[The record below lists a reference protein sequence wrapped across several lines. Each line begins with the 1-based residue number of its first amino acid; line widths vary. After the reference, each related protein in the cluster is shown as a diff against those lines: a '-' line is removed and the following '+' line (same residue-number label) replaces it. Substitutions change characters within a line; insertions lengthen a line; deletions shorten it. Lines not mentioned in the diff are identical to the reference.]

1 MFANCF
7 SLCLRVLVAKLFK
20 KIINRGVILSNILI
34 IDDNDTMRE
43 GMVAIIKKLGYKC
56 DEAKDGDIGISLV
69 KKNDYDLIV
78 TDYRMQGMTGIE
90 VLKQVKKRSPKTEVM
105 VITAYGS
112 IELAVDAMKN
122 GAVDFITKP
131 FSHDEFRF
139 KIQRIIERIKER
151 KELSQ
156 VTEENVYL
164 REKLEEQFNYGEIIG
179 NSKLMKNVYRTIQ
192 KVASADSS
200 VLIYGESGTGKELV
214 ARAIHKMSSRKNKP
228 FIRVNCGALAE
239 TLLESELFGH
249 EKGAFSGAIKRKK
262 GRFELAQ
269 QGSIFLDEIGD
280 ISLNMQTK
288 LLRVLQE
295 REFERVGGEETI
307 QADVRILA
315 ATNKNLSE
323 QVEKGKFREDLYYR
337 LFIIPIYLP
346 ALRDRKED
354 IPLLINHFLKKLAT
368 DLKKNPIQIS
378 EAAVEKLTAYHW
390 PGNVRELENVLE
402 RVLVLCENQEIDVF
416 DLPILTQSN
425 STKIPSNV
433 INGNNINLNDTLY
446 DIEKQLIQRA
456 MNETGGN
463 KSRAAKLLGIK
474 TNLLYYKLE
483 KYDLMDKKFNRKLR

>member
-1 MFANCF
+1 M
-7 SLCLRVLVAKLFK
+7 SK
-20 KIINRGVILSNILI
+20 ILI

-43 GMVAIIKKLGYKC
+43 GMVAIIKKFDYKC
-56 DEAKDGDIGISLV
+56 DEAKDGNEGVNLS
-69 KKNDYDLIV
+69 KKNDYDVVV
-78 TDYRMQGMTGIE
+78 TDYRMEGLNGIE
-90 VLKQVKKRSPKTEVM
+90 VLKQVKKFSPKTEVM

-112 IELAVDAMKN
+112 IELAVEAMKY

-131 FSHDEFRF
+131 FSFDEFKL
-139 KIQRIIERIKER
+139 KIQRILERIKER
-151 KELSQ
+151 KKLSQ

-179 NSKLMKNVYRTIQ
+179 HSKLMKDVYRTIQ
-192 KVASADSS
+192 KVAVTDSS

-239 TLLESELFGH
+239 SLLESELFGH

-262 GRFELAQ
+262 GRFELAHN
-269 QGSIFLDEIGD
+269 GSIFLDEIGD

-295 REFERVGGEETI
+295 KEFERVGGEETI
-307 QADVRILA
+307 QVDVRILA
-315 ATNKNLSE
+315 ATNKNLAE

-354 IPLLINHFLKKLAT
+354 IPLLVNHFLKKLAI
-368 DLKKNPIQIS
+368 DLKKTPIQIS
-378 EAAVEKLTAYHW
+378 EAAVEKLVAYHW
-390 PGNVRELENVLE
+390 QGNVRELENVLE
-402 RVLVLCENQEIDVF
+402 RALVLCENQEIDVF

-425 STKIPSNV
+425 SARIPSDV
-433 INGNNINLNDTLY
+433 IDRHNYNLNDTLY

-456 MNETGGN
+456 MNETVGN
-463 KSRAAKLLGIK
+463 KSRAAKLLGIR
-474 TNLLYYKLE
+474 TSLLYYKLE
-483 KYDLMDKKFNRKLR
+483 KYGLMDKK

>member
-1 MFANCF
+1 M
-7 SLCLRVLVAKLFK
+7 SKL
-20 KIINRGVILSNILI
+20 LI

-43 GMVAIIKKLGYKC
+43 GMVAIVKKLGLEC
-56 DEAKDGDIGISLV
+56 DEAKDGNSGVNLV
-69 KKNDYDLIV
+69 KKNDYHLVV
-78 TDYRMQGMTGIE
+78 TDYRMEGLNGIE
-90 VLKQVKKRSPKTEVM
+90 VLKQVKNQSPKTEVM

-112 IELAVDAMKN
+112 IELAVEAMKY

-131 FSHDEFRF
+131 FSHDEF
-139 KIQRIIERIKER
+139 KIKVQRILDRVNEKRELTRI
-151 KELSQ
+151 SD
-156 VTEENVYL
+156 ENIYL
-164 REKLEEQFNYGEIIG
+164 REKLDEQFNFGEIIG
-179 NSKLMKNVYRTIQ
+179 NSKLMKDVYQTIQ

-315 ATNKNLSE
+315 ATNKHLAE
-323 QVEKGKFREDLYYR
+323 QVEEGKFREDLYYR

-346 ALRDRKED
+346 ALRDRKDD
-354 IPLLINHFLKKLAT
+354 IPLLVNHFLKKLAA
-368 DLKKNPIQIS
+368 DLKKTPIQICQ
-378 EAAVEKLTAYHW
+378 AALEKLGEYNW

-402 RVLVLCENQEIDVF
+402 RVLVLCENQQIDVF
-416 DLPILTQSN
+416 DLPILTRSN
-425 STKIPSNV
+425 SAKIPSDVVDRRNF
-433 INGNNINLNDTLY
+433 NLNDTLY

-474 TNLLYYKLE
+474 TSLLYYKLE
-483 KYDLMDKKFNRKLR
+483 KYNLLDKK

>member
-1 MFANCF
+1 MP
-7 SLCLRVLVAKLFK
+7 K
-20 KIINRGVILSNILI
+20 ILI

-43 GMVAIIKKLGYKC
+43 GMAAIIQKLNFEC
-56 DEAKDGDIGISLV
+56 DESKDGNSALNLA
-69 KKNDYDLIV
+69 KKNDYDLVV
-78 TDYRMQGMTGIE
+78 TDYRMQGLNGIE
-90 VLKQVKKRSPKTEVM
+90 VLKQVKNLSPKTEVM

-112 IELAVDAMKN
+112 IELAVEAMKY

-131 FSHDEFRF
+131 FSHDEF
-139 KIQRIIERIKER
+139 KIKVQRILDRIKE
-151 KELSQ
+151 KMELSRISD
-156 VTEENVYL
+156 ENIYL
-164 REKLEEQFNYGEIIG
+164 REKLDEQFNYGEIIG
-179 NSKLMKNVYRTIQ
+179 NSKLMKDVYRTIQ
-192 KVASADSS
+192 KVAATDSS

-214 ARAIHKMSSRKNKP
+214 ARAIHKMSPRKTKP

-315 ATNKNLSE
+315 ATNKHLSE

-337 LFIIPIYLP
+337 LFIIPVYLP

-354 IPLLINHFLKKLAT
+354 IPLLVNHFLKKLAT
-368 DLKKNPIQIS
+368 DLKKTPIEIS
-378 EAAVEKLTAYHW
+378 EAALEKLVDYHW

-402 RVLVLCENQEIDVF
+402 RALVLCENQEIDER
-416 DLPILTQSN
+416 DLPILSPSN
-425 STKIPSNV
+425 SVKLPPNTID
-433 INGNNINLNDTLY
+433 GNSLDLNETLY
-446 DIEKQLIQRA
+446 KVEKQMIEKA
-456 MNETGGN
+456 MNKTDGN
-463 KSRAAKLLGIK
+463 KSQAARILGIK

-483 KYDLMDKKFNRKLR
+483 KYNLLDKK

>member
-1 MFANCF
+1 M
-7 SLCLRVLVAKLFK
+7 SK
-20 KIINRGVILSNILI
+20 ILI

-43 GMVAIIKKLGYKC
+43 GMAAIIKKLSYEC
-56 DEAKDGDIGISLV
+56 DEAKDGNQGVTLIKG
-69 KKNDYDLIV
+69 NDYDLVV
-78 TDYRMQGMTGIE
+78 TDYRMAGLNGIE
-90 VLKQVKKRSPKTEVM
+90 VLKRIKKHSPKTEVM

-112 IELAVDAMKN
+112 IELAVEAMKY

-131 FSHDEFRF
+131 FSHDEF
-139 KIQRIIERIKER
+139 KLKVQRIIERIQER
-151 KELSQ
+151 NELSQ

-164 REKLEEQFNYGEIIG
+164 REKIDEQFNYGEIIG
-179 NSKLMKNVYRTIQ
+179 NSQKMKDVYRTIQ
-192 KVASADSS
+192 KVAAADSS

-214 ARAIHKMSSRKNKP
+214 ARAIHKMSSRKDNP

-307 QADVRILA
+307 QVDVRILT
-315 ATNKNLSE
+315 ATNKNLTE
-323 QVEKGKFREDLYYR
+323 QVEKGKFRDDLYYR
-337 LFIIPIYLP
+337 LFIIPVYLP

-354 IPLLINHFLKKLAT
+354 IPLLVNHFLKELSM
-368 DLKKNPIQIS
+368 DLKINPIQIS
-378 EAAVEKLTAYHW
+378 DAAIEKLITYQW

-402 RVLVLCENQEIDVF
+402 RALVLCENKEIDIF
-416 DLPILTQSN
+416 DLPILSQSN
-425 STKIPSNV
+425 SVKIPSDL
-433 INGNNINLNDTLY
+433 IDRNNLNLNDTLY
-446 DIEKQLIQRA
+446 DLEKQLIQRA
-456 MNETGGN
+456 MSQTNGN

-474 TNLLYYKLE
+474 TSLLYYKLE
-483 KYDLMDKKFNRKLR
+483 KYGLIKEKKSK